1 MKIKRFLTLGLIVFV
16 SLSFT
21 GCLGVN
27 GEFRTVRNH
36 VLSNIEMDVNR
47 DIEISIGPALISF
60 ASLFVKFAE
69 TEEPVDEML
78 RQISRVQV
86 GVYKIKDTFSETI
99 DYSVV
104 KSLSDLMSEKGWKY
118 IVRSRDRNEVA
129 TVFVKSDE
137 VDKLSEMF
145 VIAISGEEI
154 VFVQINGDL
163 EDLIEIAV
171 REHGLGIQVAN
182 KY

>member
-1 MKIKRFLTLGLIVFV
+1 MKRILALILIALA

-27 GEFRTVRNH
+27 GEFRTIRNH

-47 DIEISIGPALISF
+47 DIELSIGPGLISF
-60 ASLFVKFAE
+60 ASLFVSFAE
-69 TEEPVDEML
+69 TDEPVDEML

-86 GVYKIKDTFSETI
+86 GVYEVREVFNERV
-99 DYSVV
+99 DYSVIHE
-104 KSLSDLMSEKGWKY
+104 LSDLMMEKGWNY

-129 TVFVKSDE
+129 TVFVRNEELEQLK
-137 VDKLSEMF
+137 EMF
-145 VIAISGEEI
+145 VIALSGEEV
-154 VFVQINGDL
+154 VFVHIQGDL

-171 REHGLGIQVAN
+171 REHGLGIEVASN
-182 KY
+182 

>member
-1 MKIKRFLTLGLIVFV
+1 MKIKRFLALGLILIV

-47 DIEISIGPALISF
+47 DIELSIGPALISF
-60 ASLFVKFAE
+60 ASLFVSFAE
-69 TEEPVDEML
+69 TDEPVDEML
-78 RQISRVQV
+78 RQIKRVQV
-86 GVYKIKDTFSETI
+86 GVYEVREVFTDKVNS
-99 DYSVV
+99 SVV
-104 KSLSDLMSEKGWKY
+104 TALTDLMSEKGWKY
-118 IVRSRDRNEVA
+118 IVKSRDHNEIA
-129 TVFVKSDE
+129 TVFVRSEE
-137 VDKLSEMF
+137 VDELSEMF
-145 VIAISGEEI
+145 VVAVSGEEI
-154 VFVQINGDL
+154 VFVHIEGEL

-182 KY
+182 K